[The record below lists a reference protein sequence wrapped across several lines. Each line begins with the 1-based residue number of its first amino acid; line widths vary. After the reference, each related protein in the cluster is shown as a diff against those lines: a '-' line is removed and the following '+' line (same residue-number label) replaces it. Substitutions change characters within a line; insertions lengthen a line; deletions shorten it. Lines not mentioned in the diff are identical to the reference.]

1 MRILLF
7 LFFPTLALAQTAVPV
22 TTQPLADVLIER
34 ALSAPAEVMSANRAS
49 IAAEVSAVIAE
60 IHADVGQPVDKGQ
73 PLLTLDAAD
82 YQLALDQARAN
93 LASNAARIKQAEI
106 RLQRA
111 KELSDKQYIAADDL
125 LARETDVVVLKAERK
140 ALEVAVASAKREVAK
155 CTIEAPFSGVV
166 TGRMGQVGSFVSIGA
181 PLLTFVETDRIE
193 VDAEIPAHLADALRQ
208 ASELTFASDGRQW
221 PVTIDRLS
229 PVIEPGLRAQRA
241 RLQFTASAAPIG
253 STGQLNWR
261 ITGGLLPADLIVRRG
276 GQPGV
281 FVANNTTAQFV
292 LLSNAQEGRPVPV
305 SLPADTVVIVG
316 GRERLQDGDSIQVGQ

>member
-1 MRILLF
+1 MRILLL
-7 LFFPTLALAQTAVPV
+7 LFGPTLALAQTGVPV
-22 TTQPLADVLIER
+22 TTQPLTEVLVER
-34 ALSAPAEVMSANRAS
+34 ALSAPAEVVSANRAS

-60 IHADVGQPVDKGQ
+60 IHADVGQSVEQGQ

-140 ALEVAVASAKREVAK
+140 ALEVAVASAKRNMAK
-155 CTIEAPFSGVV
+155 CAIEAPFNGVV
-166 TGRMGQVGSFVSIGA
+166 TERAGQVGSFVAIGA
-181 PLLTFVETDRIE
+181 PLVTFVETDQIE
-193 VDAEIPAHLADALRQ
+193 VDAEIPAHLADSLSQ
-208 ASELTFASDGRQW
+208 ASELSFASDGRQW
-221 PVTIDRLS
+221 PVTVDRLS

-253 STGQLNWR
+253 LSGELNWR
-261 ITGGLLPADLIVRRG
+261 IEGGLLPADLIVRRD
-276 GQPGV
+276 GQSGV
-281 FVANNTTAQFV
+281 FVANNDIAQFI

-305 SLPADTVVIVG
+305 SLPADTTVIVG
-316 GRERLQDGDSIQVGQ
+316 GRERLQDGDAIRVGQ